1 MARDEATGLHAAY
14 ATAMDAYRRVDPE
27 HRDSM
32 FVGALCVELLRELG
46 DPTCSY
52 AVAGEF
58 CGAPARWDAS
68 GRALCDVHA
77 PIVDEARRRRGA
89 NRAG

>member
-1 MARDEATGLHAAY
+1 MARDEATGPHAAFT
-14 ATAMDAYRRVDPE
+14 TAMDAYRRVDAE
-27 HRDSM
+27 RRDSM
-32 FVGALCVELLRELG
+32 FIGALCVTLLRELG

-58 CGAPARWDAS
+58 CGAPARGDAS
-68 GRALCDVHA
+68 GRALCAEHA

-89 NRAG
+89 S